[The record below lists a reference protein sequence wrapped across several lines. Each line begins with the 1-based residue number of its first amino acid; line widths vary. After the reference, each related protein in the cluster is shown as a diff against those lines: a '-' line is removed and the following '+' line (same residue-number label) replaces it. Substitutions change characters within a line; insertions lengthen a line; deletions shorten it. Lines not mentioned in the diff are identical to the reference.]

1 MEHRRRTAATVRRP
15 RATGTGFGLAL
26 VAALTAAGACATGLA
41 AERPTTGLLG
51 GGVIAAIGVAI
62 VAITAAVV
70 RARARVST
78 IGRQVAIGAGG
89 GTLVGTVGAWLV
101 VVLGTEALPARVLL
115 ASLVVCV
122 AVFVAWSA
130 YVIGMAVGG
139 DIDRISSALMAVG
152 EGRHSVRLDVV
163 GGDQVGHL
171 ADAGNRMI
179 EQLRLREAERDEAQ
193 ATRHELVRA
202 MVDQLRDRAAER
214 DAAEEQRK
222 ALFVGVS
229 HDLRTPLTSLQL
241 LVSALRDDV
250 ASPEERDRYAE
261 QMLAQITAL
270 TRLTEQVFELSRLEA
285 GDMGGRRVRMSLA
298 ELLRETV
305 AQTHPDAAAHGVEL
319 VADVPDGLPPVE
331 VVLDRIARVVLN
343 LIHNALAHT
352 PAAGRVRVAAR
363 AVQDGVEVEVADD
376 GVGIAPGDR
385 PRIFEPFFRGG
396 ADASRTRAGAGLGLA
411 ISHAIV
417 EAHGGRIWL
426 AEAERGTTIRFA
438 LPAAMSGV
446 AQA

>member
-1 MEHRRRTAATVRRP
+1 MGTGGRAVASIRRP
-15 RATGTGFGLAL
+15 RATGLGFGLLLVAGIAAAGAAATAVAAQRPTAGL
-26 VAALTAAGACATGLA
+26 VAAGA
-41 AERPTTGLLG
+41 
-51 GGVIAAIGVAI
+51 IAAIGVTI
-62 VAITAAVV
+62 VAITGAVV

-78 IGRQVAIGAGG
+78 IGRQVAIGAGA

-101 VVLGTEALPARVLL
+101 VVLGTEALAARVVL
-115 ASLVVCV
+115 ASLVLCV
-122 AVFVAWSA
+122 AVLVSWSA
-130 YVIGMAVGG
+130 YVIGMAVGS

-152 EGRHSVRLDVV
+152 EGRASVRLDVV
-163 GGDQVGHL
+163 GGDQVGQL

-250 ASPEERDRYAE
+250 ASPGERERYAE
-261 QMLAQITAL
+261 QMLLQIAAL

-319 VADVPDGLPPVE
+319 VADVPDALPPVE
-331 VVLDRIARVVLN
+331 VVIDRIARVVLN

-376 GVGIAPGDR
+376 GAGIAPDDR

-438 LPAAMSGV
+438 LPTAGDPLGR
-446 AQA
+446 